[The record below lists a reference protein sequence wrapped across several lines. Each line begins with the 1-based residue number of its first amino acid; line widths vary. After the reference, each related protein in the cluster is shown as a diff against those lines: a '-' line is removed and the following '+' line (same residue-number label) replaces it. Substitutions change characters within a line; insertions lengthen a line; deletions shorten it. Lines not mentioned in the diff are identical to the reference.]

1 MRRAVV
7 EWEAGRGC
15 RLLQRCALPPP
26 PDAREDLRWPQPRD
40 AARLVD
46 SRAGA
51 QAGVDVGYPLG
62 QRGAR
67 RRVEVGVEHAVPAAE
82 LELQPDALTDLQR
95 GGAEP
100 LRKIARGKAD
110 QPPLRLRA
118 QSDRRRHGQ
127 GLRIGGRN
135 AAGKGED

>member
-1 MRRAVV
+1 M
-7 EWEAGRGC
+7 
-15 RLLQRCALPPP
+15 
-26 PDAREDLRWPQPRD
+26 
-40 AARLVD
+40 
-46 SRAGA
+46 
-51 QAGVDVGYPLG
+51 GYPLG

-118 QSDRRRHGQ
+118 QSDRRRPGQ